1 MDNTDTIINRAL
13 DALEQRKGHTAQE
26 EGYAVPEREIDP
38 HRLPSVRHTKILD
51 ASIAG
56 KPIDNPNWN
65 LLVRWMLVQ
74 AMERLRDFDRLNE
87 LNSENMI
94 QGQKDDEGY
103 SYIPESDIS
112 VQGLS
117 ADKACS
123 ALRTVA
129 QSLNIEL
136 EIGFMW
142 RRKVGATCP
151 GEKARLRMP
160 GSRTESAS
168 NINRIPSPV

>member
-1 MDNTDTIINRAL
+1 MV
-13 DALEQRKGHTAQE
+13 K
-26 EGYAVPEREIDP
+26 
-38 HRLPSVRHTKILD
+38 
-51 ASIAG
+51 
-56 KPIDNPNWN
+56 
-65 LLVRWMLVQ
+65 WMLVQ

-87 LNSENMI
+87 LYSENMI
-94 QGQKDDEGY
+94 QGQKDGEGY

-123 ALRTVA
+123 ALLTVA

-142 RRKVGATCP
+142 WRKVGATCP
-151 GEKARLRMP
+151 GEKARLRVP